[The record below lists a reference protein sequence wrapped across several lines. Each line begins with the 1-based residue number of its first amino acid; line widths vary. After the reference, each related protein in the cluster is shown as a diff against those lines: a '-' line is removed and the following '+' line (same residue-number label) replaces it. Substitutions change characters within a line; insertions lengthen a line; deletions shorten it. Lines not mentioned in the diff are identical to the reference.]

1 MEARVLTVL
10 QRKGN
15 RVITVTPQ
23 QTIRSVVEVLNTN
36 RIGAA
41 PVVSDDGRLV
51 GMVSER
57 DVIRGLGQHAGELLT
72 FPVDRLMTRE
82 VKTCSADDR
91 LVDIMEVMTVQRIRH
106 LPVTK
111 GGALQGIISIGDVVK
126 QRLEEVQSEVEDLQ
140 RYIRSP

>member
-41 PVVSDDGRLV
+41 PVINDEGRLV

-57 DVIRGLGQHAGELLT
+57 DVIRGLGQYAGELLT
-72 FPVDRLMTRE
+72 LPVDRLMTRE

-91 LVDIMEVMTVQRIRH
+91 LVDVMEVMTVQRIRH

-140 RYIRSP
+140 RYLRSP

>member
-10 QRKGN
+10 QRKGS

-41 PVVSDDGRLV
+41 PVISDEGRLV

-72 FPVDRLMTRE
+72 LPVDRLMTRE

-91 LVDIMEVMTVQRIRH
+91 LVDVMEVMTVQRIRH

>member
-1 MEARVLTVL
+1 MEARVSTVL
-10 QRKGN
+10 KHKGD

-23 QTIRSVVEVLNTN
+23 QTIASVVEVLNRN

-41 PVVSDDGRLV
+41 PVISEDGRVV

-57 DVIRGLGQHAGELLT
+57 DVIRGLGQHAGELLKL
-72 FPVDRLMTRE
+72 PVEQIMTRE
-82 VKTCSADDR
+82 VRTCSAADR
-91 LVDIMEVMTVQRIRH
+91 LVEIMEVMTLQRIRH
-106 LPVTK
+106 LPVIE
-111 GGALQGIISIGDVVK
+111 GGALHGIISIGDVVK

>member
-10 QRKGN
+10 QRKGT

-41 PVVSDDGRLV
+41 PVISDEGRLV

-72 FPVDRLMTRE
+72 LPVDRLMTRE

-91 LVDIMEVMTVQRIRH
+91 LVDVMEVMTVQRIRH

>member
-41 PVVSDDGRLV
+41 PVINDEGRLV

-57 DVIRGLGQHAGELLT
+57 DVIRGLGQYAGEKYSRKSKT
-72 FPVDRLMTRE
+72 FRGTFARRRRGRVRGLSDMLD
-82 VKTCSADDR
+82 S
-91 LVDIMEVMTVQRIRH
+91 
-106 LPVTK
+106 
-111 GGALQGIISIGDVVK
+111 
-126 QRLEEVQSEVEDLQ
+126 QSL
-140 RYIRSP
+140 R